1 MLNTVGL
8 ILVIILL
15 IFLICFLRSK
25 SLDSFIVFLDDII
38 IPSTCYDYLIYNGR
52 NYFILNS
59 KKILDGIT
67 NPIQFDTKE
76 DAVSYLN
83 SLNCPSN
90 IPYVDLVMRKK
101 LDDPTVSYQ
110 RECAKKVAPNLFD
123 LDVCNTYGSDYD
135 TLASKNLARIN
146 QIENN
151 KKIYSNYDIE
161 SCMID
166 KAVTEDNSLDDTNFK
181 SDFAQYFNRINSNI
195 DEQYLYVTGR

>member
-1 MLNTVGL
+1 MLNTAGL

-67 NPIQFDTKE
+67 NPIQFDTKA

-83 SLNCPSN
+83 SLNCPGD
-90 IPYVDLVMRKK
+90 IPYVDLVMRKST
-101 LDDPTVSYQ
+101 DDPTVSYQ
-110 RECAKKVAPNLFD
+110 RECGKKVAPNLFD
-123 LDVCNTYGSDYD
+123 LDICGAYGSDYN
-135 TLASKNLARIN
+135 TSNSKKLAKIN

-151 KKIYSNYDIE
+151 KKIYANYDIE
-161 SCMID
+161 SCMIN
-166 KAVTEDNSLDDTNFK
+166 KAVTEDESLDDINFK
-181 SDFAQYFNRINSNI
+181 SDFAQYFDRMNSNI
-195 DEQYLYVTGR
+195 DAQYLYVSGR

>member
-38 IPSTCYDYLIYNGR
+38 IPSTCYDYLLYNGK
-52 NYFILNS
+52 NYFLLNS

-67 NPIQFDTKE
+67 NPIQFDKKE

-110 RECAKKVAPNLFD
+110 RECGKKVAPNLFD

-135 TLASKNLARIN
+135 TLTGKNLAKIN

-161 SCMID
+161 TCMID
-166 KAVTEDNSLDDTNFK
+166 KAVSEDNSLDDTNFK
-181 SDFAQYFNRINSNI
+181 SDFAQYFDRINSNI
-195 DEQYLYVTGR
+195 DEQYLYVSGR

>member
-38 IPSTCYDYLIYNGR
+38 IPTTCYDYLLYNGK
-52 NYFILNS
+52 NYFLLNS

-67 NPIQFDTKE
+67 NPIQFDKKA

-110 RECAKKVAPNLFD
+110 RECGKKVAPNLFD

-135 TLASKNLARIN
+135 TLTGKNLAKIN

-161 SCMID
+161 TCMID
-166 KAVTEDNSLDDTNFK
+166 KAVSEDNSLDDTNFK
-181 SDFAQYFNRINSNI
+181 SDFAQYFDRMNSNI
-195 DEQYLYVTGR
+195 DEQYLYVSGR